1 MGDHGPLRVVQW
13 TTGNIARQAVRA
25 VLARPDLELVGVYAY
40 SAAKVGRDAA
50 ELCGLE
56 EPTGVRATDDVGA
69 LLALEPDCIVYA
81 PLHADIDELV
91 RLLGA
96 GVNVVTTAELLT
108 GRSLGDTD
116 RARLEAAC
124 EAGGSSFFGTGMNPG
139 WAELLAAVAAGIG
152 LGTRHVRVTEAVDVS
167 LFAGDANFD
176 HFGWGRPAGDPG
188 HAADVEAAT
197 RTFAEGAEVL
207 ARLLHVDDPE
217 LRCTVAF
224 AHATADLDLPGRPI
238 AAGTVAGI
246 DLRWAVLDHGVE
258 VAELHSRFVM
268 TGALDTGWTVEHGY
282 KVEVDGDP
290 RVVLRL
296 EIWPDLDDL
305 GQLTVEEM
313 HAIGMRISATPAVNA
328 IPAVCA
334 AAPGIR
340 TYADLPLPS
349 AHLGGRRGAP
359 RGAAA

>member
-1 MGDHGPLRVVQW
+1 MTEDRPMRVVQW

-25 VLARPDLELVGVYAY
+25 VLGRADLELVGAYAH
-40 SAAKVGRDAA
+40 SADKEGRDVAD
-50 ELCGLE
+50 LCGLDAA
-56 EPTGVRATDDVGA
+56 TGITATGDVDA
-69 LLALEPDCIVYA
+69 LLALEPDCVVYA
-81 PLHADIDELV
+81 PLHPDVGELV

-96 GVNVVTTAELLT
+96 GVNVVTTSELLT
-108 GRSLGDTD
+108 GRCLDVGERERIED
-116 RARLEAAC
+116 AC
-124 EAGGSSFFGTGMNPG
+124 ATGGATLFGTGMNPG
-139 WAELLAAVAAGIG
+139 WAQLLAGVAAGIG
-152 LGTRHVRVTEAVDVS
+152 QRVRHVTVSESVDVS

-176 HFGWGRPAGDPG
+176 AFGWGRPAGDPG

-197 RTFAEGAEVL
+197 RTFSEGAEVL
-207 ARLLHVDDPE
+207 ARILGIDDPE

-246 DLRWAVLDHGVE
+246 DLRWEVLIDGRA

-268 TGALDTGWTVEHGY
+268 GKDLDTGWTVDHGY
-282 KVEVDGDP
+282 RIDVDGDP
-290 RVVLRL
+290 RITLRV

-305 GQLTVEEM
+305 SALTVEEM

-328 IPAVCA
+328 IPAVCR

-340 TYADLPLPS
+340 SYADLPVPS
-349 AHLGGRRGAP
+349 ANLGAGR
-359 RGAAA
+359 

>member
-1 MGDHGPLRVVQW
+1 MTDDRPRRVVQW
-13 TTGNIARQAVRA
+13 TTGNIARQAVRG

-40 SAAKVGRDAA
+40 SAAKVGRDVA

-56 EPTGVRATDDVGA
+56 APVGVLATDDIDA
-69 LLALEPDCIVYA
+69 LLALEPDCVVYT
-81 PLHADIDELV
+81 PLHADVDELV

-108 GRSLGDTD
+108 GRSLDAD
-116 RARLEAAC
+116 QRARIESAC
-124 EAGGSSFFGTGMNPG
+124 VEGGATFFGTGMNPG
-139 WAELLAAVAAGIG
+139 WTELLAGVAAGIG
-152 LGTRHVRVTEAVDVS
+152 VGVRHVRVSESVDVS
-167 LFAGDANFD
+167 LFAGDPNFD
-176 HFGWGRPAGDPG
+176 HFGWGRPAGDPD
-188 HAADVEAAT
+188 HAADVEVAA
-197 RTFAEGAEVL
+197 RTFGEGADVM
-207 ARLLHVDDPE
+207 ARILHVDEPE
-217 LRCTVAF
+217 LVCSVGF
-224 AHATADLDLPGRPI
+224 AHATTDLDLPGRPI

-246 DLRWAVLDHGVE
+246 DLRWEVLAGGVP

-268 TGALDTGWTVEHGY
+268 TDQLDTGWTVEHGY

-305 GQLTVEEM
+305 GDLTVDEM

-328 IPAVCA
+328 IPAVCMA
-334 AAPGIR
+334 PPGIR

-349 AHLGGRRGAP
+349 AHVGRAREVTS
-359 RGAAA
+359 